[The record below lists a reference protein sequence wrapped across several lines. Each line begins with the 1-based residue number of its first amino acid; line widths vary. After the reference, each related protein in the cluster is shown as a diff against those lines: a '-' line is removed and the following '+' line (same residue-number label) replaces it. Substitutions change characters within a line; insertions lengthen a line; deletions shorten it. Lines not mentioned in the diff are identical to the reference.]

1 MSDALMMADDG
12 DSVLQAPQLAS
23 PPPSFNIADDV
34 EREVDVDLTTLT
46 PPPHGRAI
54 STSNSILDLTTPP
67 TENTCH
73 ISNGLIIDLTYE
85 DKVVFDLT
93 ELE

>member
-1 MSDALMMADDG
+1 MSDALMMTDDG
-12 DSVLQAPQLAS
+12 DSAIQAPQLAS
-23 PPPSFNIADDV
+23 PPPSFDIADNV
-34 EREVDVDLTTLT
+34 EREVDV
-46 PPPHGRAI
+46 
-54 STSNSILDLTTPP
+54 DLTTPP

-73 ISNGLIIDLTYE
+73 ISDGLIIDLTYE